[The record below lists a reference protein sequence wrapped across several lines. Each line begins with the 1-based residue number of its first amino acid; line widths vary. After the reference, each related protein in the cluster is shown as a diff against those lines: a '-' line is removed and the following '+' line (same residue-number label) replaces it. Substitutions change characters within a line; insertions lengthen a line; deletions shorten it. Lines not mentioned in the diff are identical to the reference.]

1 MVPVSYIIVDK
12 INKRRNNMGDR
23 VSVSFKQ
30 KRDTYGGPTEKI
42 VITDESPALFH
53 HWGGTELPKVAFEWF
68 KKVKTEAKELGGSDP
83 FTRLEPGNLMV
94 QLIGTLAREKW
105 DQYTTGLTKDKK
117 GITKHDTWMTHSMYL
132 GKDGKD
138 GDNSDNGH
146 YTIDVD
152 TGKLYNDKG
161 ESIA

>member
-1 MVPVSYIIVDK
+1 VDK

-23 VSVSFKQ
+23 VSISFKQ

-83 FTRLEPGNLMV
+83 FTRLEPSNLMV

-117 GITKHDTWMTHSMYL
+117 GITKHSTWMTHSMYL
-132 GKDGKD
+132 GKDSQD

-152 TGKLYNDKG
+152 HCKLYNDKG

>member
-1 MVPVSYIIVDK
+1 
-12 INKRRNNMGDR
+12 MGDR
-23 VSVSFKQ
+23 VSISFRK
-30 KRDTYGGPTEKI
+30 KEETYAGPTEPKTHI
-42 VITDESPALFH
+42 DESPVLFH

-68 KKVKTEAKELGGSDP
+68 KKVRMDIRRNLSGSDP
-83 FTRLEPGNLMV
+83 FTRLEPRNLMV

-117 GITKHDTWMTHSMYL
+117 GITKHATWMTHSMYL
-132 GKDGKD
+132 GKDSQD

-152 TGKLYNDKG
+152 ACKMYNDKG
-161 ESIA
+161 EAIA

>member
-1 MVPVSYIIVDK
+1 
-12 INKRRNNMGDR
+12 MGDR
-23 VSVSFKQ
+23 VSISFRQKQ
-30 KRDTYGGPTEKI
+30 ERWDGPSDNKMVTE
-42 VITDESPALFH
+42 ESPALFH
-53 HWGGTELPKVAFEWF
+53 HWGGTELPKVAFEWC

-83 FTRLEPGNLMV
+83 FTRLEPRNLMV

-117 GITKHDTWMTHSMYL
+117 GVTKHSTWMTYSLYL
-132 GKDGKD
+132 GKDSQD

-152 TGKLYNDKG
+152 TGKMYNNKG

>member
-1 MVPVSYIIVDK
+1 
-12 INKRRNNMGDR
+12 MGDR
-23 VSVSFKQ
+23 VSISFKQ

-53 HWGGTELPKVAFEWF
+53 HWGGTELPHVAFEWF

-117 GITKHDTWMTHSMYL
+117 GITKHSTWMTHSMYL
-132 GKDGKD
+132 GKDGQD

-152 TGKLYNDKG
+152 DGVMYNDKG
-161 ESIA
+161 EAIA

>member
-1 MVPVSYIIVDK
+1 
-12 INKRRNNMGDR
+12 MGDR

-30 KRDTYGGPTEKI
+30 KRAGIGG
-42 VITDESPALFH
+42 VRADESPALFH
-53 HWGGTELPKVAFEWF
+53 HWGGTELPKVAFDWF

-105 DQYTTGLTKDKK
+105 DQYSLGLTKDKK
-117 GITKHDTWMTHSMYL
+117 KVMKHSTWMTYSLYL
-132 GKDGKD
+132 GKDSQD

-152 TGKLYNDKG
+152 TGNMYNDKG

>member
-1 MVPVSYIIVDK
+1 
-12 INKRRNNMGDR
+12 MGDR
-23 VSVSFKQ
+23 VSVSFRQ
-30 KRDTYGGPTEKI
+30 KNDWYVKGKKEEYM
-42 VITDESPALFH
+42 DESPALFH

-68 KKVKTEAKELGGSDP
+68 KKVKAELKTMKSLGSDP
-83 FTRLEPGNLMV
+83 FTRLEPRNLMV

-105 DQYTTGLTKDKK
+105 DQYTTGLTKDNK
-117 GITKHDTWMTHSMYL
+117 GVTKHSTWMTHSMYL

-152 TGKLYNDKG
+152 DCKLYNDKG

>member
-1 MVPVSYIIVDK
+1 
-12 INKRRNNMGDR
+12 MGDR
-23 VSVSFKQ
+23 VSISFRQKQ
-30 KRDTYGGPTEKI
+30 ESWDGPSDNKMVTE
-42 VITDESPALFH
+42 ESPALFH

-68 KKVKTEAKELGGSDP
+68 KKVKAETKAMGQRSDP
-83 FTRLEPGNLMV
+83 FTRLEPRNLMV

-105 DQYTTGLTKDKK
+105 DQYSLGLTKDEKK
-117 GITKHDTWMTHSMYL
+117 LMKHDTWMTCSMYQ
-132 GKDGKD
+132 GKDSQD

-152 TGKLYNDKG
+152 QCKMYNDKG